1 MSILIETSAATPNI
15 VHWGRELKRDLVEA
29 EVVTAIGEPTPH
41 CDFDDPQRVGVWREN
56 ARGFLG
62 APTVVGSRD
71 GLDFSQLF
79 VLRDIRQIDDYTV
92 EFVSVDAE
100 AELEVAFKVTLLES
114 GLAQFEQSITNLGLN
129 EFKLDSIS
137 VWLPLPDYVSEQI
150 DFTGRWMNERQMQRK
165 SIQTGTWLREVREG
179 RTGHDFTLAEF
190 AVAPGAIFESGEVWA
205 VSLAWSGNSRHMIER
220 TPIGRTSI
228 GAGELLLPGEVVL
241 AKDETYSSPRVI
253 AAYSNEG
260 IDGASHRFHTQQR
273 LRAKHPTNVRP
284 RPVTLN
290 VWEAVYFD
298 HDLTKLTALAKVAGE
313 IGVERFV
320 LDDGWFGSRRDD
332 TSGLGDW
339 KVSADVWPNGLS
351 PLIDAVKANGME
363 FGLWFEG
370 EMVNPDSD
378 LYREHPDWILHAA
391 GRVSPTF
398 RNQQV
403 LDLAHEGAFNHVL
416 DQVDAILSEYDI
428 AYIKWDHNRVLTEA
442 AHFGRPAVRKQV
454 QAIYRLFDELKMR
467 HPKLEI
473 ESCASGGGRID
484 LEMLEH
490 TDRFWT
496 SDNND
501 ALERQSINRNTSIV
515 IAPELLGTHIG
526 PTKAHSTGRTHS
538 HTFRANTAL
547 WGHAGL
553 EWNLTEATDAERKM
567 LASWIAYYKEKRSLL
582 HSGRTVRTEHA
593 DSSAYL
599 HGVVAQ
605 DKSEAL
611 FMLAQLRTS
620 QLSRPNAIRLTG
632 LDDNSVYEVK
642 VVEPAGAAEF
652 MQLKPPTWFEGVQL
666 SGAALASFGLKS
678 PVLRPEQAL
687 LIEVTRV

>member
-1 MSILIETSAATPNI
+1 M
-15 VHWGRELKRDLVEA
+15 
-29 EVVTAIGEPTPH
+29 
-41 CDFDDPQRVGVWREN
+41 
-56 ARGFLG
+56 
-62 APTVVGSRD
+62 
-71 GLDFSQLF
+71 
-79 VLRDIRQIDDYTV
+79 
-92 EFVSVDAE
+92 
-100 AELEVAFKVTLLES
+100 
-114 GLAQFEQSITNLGLN
+114 
-129 EFKLDSIS
+129 
-137 VWLPLPDYVSEQI
+137 
-150 DFTGRWMNERQMQRK
+150 
-165 SIQTGTWLREVREG
+165 
-179 RTGHDFTLAEF
+179 
-190 AVAPGAIFESGEVWA
+190 
-205 VSLAWSGNSRHMIER
+205 
-220 TPIGRTSI
+220 
-228 GAGELLLPGEVVL
+228 
-241 AKDETYSSPRVI
+241 
-253 AAYSNEG
+253 
-260 IDGASHRFHTQQR
+260 
-273 LRAKHPTNVRP
+273 
-284 RPVTLN
+284 
-290 VWEAVYFD
+290 
-298 HDLTKLTALAKVAGE
+298 
-313 IGVERFV
+313 
-320 LDDGWFGSRRDD
+320 
-332 TSGLGDW
+332 
-339 KVSADVWPNGLS
+339 
-351 PLIDAVKANGME
+351 
-363 FGLWFEG
+363 
-370 EMVNPDSD
+370 
-378 LYREHPDWILHAA
+378 
-391 GRVSPTF
+391 
-398 RNQQV
+398 
-403 LDLAHEGAFNHVL
+403 L
-416 DQVDAILSEYDI
+416 DQVDVILSEYDI

-454 QAIYRLFDELKMR
+454 QAIYKLFDELKMR

-567 LASWIAYYKEKRSLL
+567 LASWIAYYKEKRNLL

-620 QLSRPNAIRLTG
+620 QFSRPNAIRLTG
-632 LDDNSVYEVK
+632 LEENSIYEVK

-652 MQLKPPTWFEGVQL
+652 MQLKPPTWFEGVRL

-687 LIEVTRV
+687 LIEVKQV